1 MQEEETRPPVVVDA
15 GLRRRKALPSSSPSA
30 MLELLREP
38 AALLGEGTMG
48 STYSLR
54 RGRPVLKRIKQGVR
68 WDVDRAEFE
77 QRVTTAIA
85 TVQDGE
91 HVVPLRGHHYSEEE
105 HEALLLYDG
114 FRRGSLWER
123 LHGRHGY
130 CYHRPLPDW
139 EMRLSIALTAA
150 RGVASIHRAGR
161 SSCHGNIKSSNILLA
176 GDYRALVSGHGLSA
190 LVTGRPSSPSSRPS
204 PAMTIYSPR
213 LPCA

>member
-1 MQEEETRPPVVVDA
+1 MQEEETAPPVVVDA

-123 LHGRHGY
+123 LHGKIKY
-130 CYHRPLPDW
+130 SVNPNPL
-139 EMRLSIALTAA
+139 RSLLIILNLTM
-150 RGVASIHRAGR
+150 VAW
-161 SSCHGNIKSSNILLA
+161 
-176 GDYRALVSGHGLSA
+176 
-190 LVTGRPSSPSSRPS
+190 
-204 PAMTIYSPR
+204 
-213 LPCA
+213 